1 MSRGRQPTDDRPD
14 TRFPFQLRRV
24 LRSVTYFTLSAR
36 FSAGIRPARPGH
48 TNCRPCSAR
57 RTQEPENGTMKTIV
71 SLEHAISEF
80 RQMLPAETATAKA
93 IDRHEPWECIALN
106 AVDDGYIE
114 FANELGTFIEVCVR
128 RSS

>member
-1 MSRGRQPTDDRPD
+1 MSHSRQPADGHSD
-14 TRFPFQLRRV
+14 TRFPFPLPRIPRNVKFFTPPAGFFSRNRR
-24 LRSVTYFTLSAR
+24 
-36 FSAGIRPARPGH
+36 ARPGH
-48 TNCRPCSAR
+48 TNCGVHSAR
-57 RTQEPENGTMKTIV
+57 KVENPENRIMRTIV
-71 SLEHAISEF
+71 SLEHAINEF

-93 IDRHEPWECIALN
+93 IDRHEPWERIALD

>member
-1 MSRGRQPTDDRPD
+1 
-14 TRFPFQLRRV
+14 
-24 LRSVTYFTLSAR
+24 
-36 FSAGIRPARPGH
+36 
-48 TNCRPCSAR
+48 
-57 RTQEPENGTMKTIV
+57 MKTIEN
-71 SLEHAISEF
+71 LEAVITEF

-93 IDRHEPWECIALN
+93 IDRHEPWERIALN